1 MNTFPETKLARM
13 YGILQACT
21 GLGMLTGPI
30 LGSLLF
36 KLGGFQLP
44 FYAVGVLLLALAVM
58 NYIIVPS
65 DVAANYLT
73 LGSNRPMEEQ
83 KTVLLD

>member
-1 MNTFPETKLARM
+1 
-13 YGILQACT
+13 
-21 GLGMLTGPI
+21 MLTGPI
-30 LGSLLF
+30 MGSLLF

-44 FYAVGVLLLALAVM
+44 FYANGVLLLALAVM

-73 LGSNRPMEEQ
+73 PGANNPREAQ
-83 KTVLLD
+83 ATKQLD